1 MHSVKVDFIRFLDI
15 SLFDALGSIGTYV
28 IWDQNSDYIPC
39 YIGQGSIVNRL
50 NSHNTRFTPPLN
62 GYIAVFGHDDDKH
75 ASAFKLD
82 AELLESALLE
92 IAKQTQRLSTNNIQ
106 DARVGIVAKLF
117 DKHGKIKFTLGGHDP
132 FSPPTTSRI
141 ITPKKRIISITPV
154 NSHEFE
160 IEHGWQKLRE
170 S

>member
-1 MHSVKVDFIRFLDI
+1 MHSIKTEFIRFSDI
-15 SLFDALGSIGTYV
+15 SLFDSLGSIGTYV
-28 IWDQNSDYIPC
+28 IWDQDSDNIPC

-50 NSHNTRFTPPLN
+50 NSHNSRFTAPLN
-62 GYIAVFGHDDDKH
+62 GYIALFGHDDDKN
-75 ASAFKLD
+75 AAAFKLN

-92 IAKQTQRLSTNNIQ
+92 IAKQTQRLSKNNVQ

-132 FSPPTTSRI
+132 FSPPTTSRM
-141 ITPKKRIISITPV
+141 ITPTKRIISIFPA
-154 NSHEFE
+154 NSHEVE